1 MVVLETGAGGFFID
15 RQDGTVAVGVDTG
28 AHLGLIMQCVFNR
41 MVYRIHS
48 KMKIFTRFERSSW
61 IDFQLSRWQYKI
73 NTPFSRSQRSIPMRS
88 LQDNFQNYIHYQT
101 SRPYPFLQFC
111 LLR

>member
-48 KMKIFTRFERSSW
+48 KMKIFTRFKRSSW
-61 IDFQLSRWQYKI
+61 
-73 NTPFSRSQRSIPMRS
+73 N
-88 LQDNFQNYIHYQT
+88 
-101 SRPYPFLQFC
+101 
-111 LLR
+111 